1 MGTVTR
7 LVSVE
12 MNTHLEANWASAPY
26 FWARMAVVEPMGMPV
41 RATLTPMVRG
51 STCSS
56 RRAARQMPGSRNCRT
71 ATR

>member
-12 MNTHLEANWASAPY
+12 INTHLEANWASAPY

-41 RATLTPMVRG
+41 STTLTPAVRG
-51 STCSS
+51 STPSS
-56 RRAARQMPGSRNCRT
+56 RRAARHTAGSRSWRT

>member
-12 MNTHLEANWASAPY
+12 INTHLEANLASATY

-41 RATLTPMVRG
+41 ITTLTPMVRG
-51 STCSS
+51 STCSR
-56 RRAARQMPGSRNCRT
+56 RRAARQMPGSRNYRT